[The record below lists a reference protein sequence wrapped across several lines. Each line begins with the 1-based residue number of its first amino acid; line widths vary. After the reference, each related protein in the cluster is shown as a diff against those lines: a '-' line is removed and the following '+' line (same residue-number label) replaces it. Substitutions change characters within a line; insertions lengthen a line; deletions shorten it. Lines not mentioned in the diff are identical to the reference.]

1 MYINKVL
8 VAMAKLISVS
18 EEVYNELSSI
28 KGENSFNELL
38 KSFIAEE
45 KNELAIKKSKVAS
58 KRILARIE
66 KGYNLGKIM
75 GTRDDWHA
83 R

>member
-1 MYINKVL
+1 
-8 VAMAKLISVS
+8 MAKLISVF

-38 KSFIAEE
+38 KSLIAEE
-45 KNELAIKKSKVAS
+45 KNELEIKKGKEATE
-58 KRILARIE
+58 RILARIK
-66 KGYNLGKIM
+66 KGYNLGEII